1 MNAEWMYSRSD
12 WVFRGDRRTGL
23 NFVDDCT
30 RILITEVIESKKLWV
45 VYVTDTEEG
54 AWHSG
59 VICDGCNLVS
69 VVTGYNYL
77 ACWR

>member
-1 MNAEWMYSRSD
+1 M
-12 WVFRGDRRTGL
+12 
-23 NFVDDCT
+23 DDCT